1 MEIQTRGTHG
11 NRHPGQGEC
20 EGHGQN
26 QETVASRVQ
35 ADGQEPINLLRE
47 ERSESQKERG
57 ENHAV
62 ESEGE

>member
-1 MEIQTRGTHG
+1 MEIDT
-11 NRHPGQGEC
+11 QGRVSA
-20 EGHGQN
+20 EGCGQN
-26 QETVASRVQ
+26 QEMVASRVQ

>member
-1 MEIQTRGTHG
+1 MEIDT
-11 NRHPGQGEC
+11 QGRVSA
-20 EGHGQN
+20 EGHRQN

>member
-1 MEIQTRGTHG
+1 MEIDT
-11 NRHPGQGEC
+11 QGRVSA
-20 EGHGQN
+20 EGRGQN
-26 QETVASRVQ
+26 QEMVASRVQ

-47 ERSESQKERG
+47 ELSESQKERG